1 VRSVAVGEQVLVGMN
16 RHCGRCRECG
26 RGRAH
31 LCTGRDRQLAVRG
44 RTADG
49 GTRLRLDGAEV
60 VPFIGIGSFAEY
72 IVVGES
78 MLVPVGGVPF
88 TDALALLSC
97 GVVTGFGAVRN
108 VACVAPG
115 DSVLVVGCGGVGLNV
130 VQAAALAGA
139 GRVIAAD
146 RVPAKLELARALG
159 ATDTISAEGDLGKAV
174 DAVEP
179 GGVDHAFDVTGAPG
193 VVSAAMAATRPGG
206 VTMLV
211 GSPAAATVEVPTHL
225 FFGDRAL
232 RGCVGG
238 NGSPAEEL
246 PRLLGLV
253 AAGRIDLEALVSERI
268 ELGDVN
274 GALERQRSGE
284 VARSLIVFDD

>member
-1 VRSVAVGEQVLVGMN
+1 
-16 RHCGRCRECG
+16 
-26 RGRAH
+26 
-31 LCTGRDRQLAVRG
+31 
-44 RTADG
+44 
-49 GTRLRLDGAEV
+49 
-60 VPFIGIGSFAEY
+60 
-72 IVVGES
+72 
-78 MLVPVGGVPF
+78 VPF

-108 VACVAPG
+108 VARVAPG

-139 GRVIAAD
+139 GRVIAVD

-179 GGVDHAFDVTGAPG
+179 DGVDHAFDVTGAPG

-206 VTMLV
+206 VTVLV